1 MILRNK
7 ILRELVSAYR
17 NKGLTL
23 VLMLGL
29 TVLGLVSPLLH
40 GALLDA
46 LHKGRTLRFVLGIVG
61 ATVTLELI
69 SLGLGV
75 CLEAVRVRSGA
86 ELVATLR
93 NRVWGHLASIPMQMI
108 YRKTPGEWMQRLNGD
123 TELVCG
129 AFQSMAFGFLNFG
142 LFFIGTA
149 AIIFVKSPLLLLF
162 FAVVVAIGIFTH
174 HLHKTGIVRRARQ
187 VRDGSYVFS
196 SATFD
201 LLVMHPLFRMF
212 RLKEVFLRKFSRQNG
227 IMVKRQVAAQGTSMH
242 YSVTLG
248 VEMALVHGT
257 ILAVCITMYSC
268 GRIALGDIWVYDML
282 VSQLTGG
289 VNRLLEM
296 LPQMDQGRESGKS
309 LAEFFAIAEEDATC
323 VSNQDCAS
331 SNRESD
337 VVRDSGLPYSRI
349 FDAGRNV
356 AIKFSGVSFAYERS
370 QVPVI
375 HGCTLSVLSGE
386 MVCIIGR
393 NGAGKSTLVNLVLG
407 ILKPTEGEIV
417 VGFNR
422 PAIVPQRVTVFTGSA
437 FENIR
442 LYDESIDEDTVWRVA
457 FECGLAPWLSTLRNG
472 LKTKISPE
480 TVSGGELQRLAIAR
494 ALVRS
499 PDLLIVDEITNNL
512 DIIEKRRV
520 REILQCQKKRRT
532 ILAVTHDIDMTED
545 ADRSFAFTGETIH
558 EVLPM
563 VGESIAEAAIRE
575 IGG

>member
-1 MILRNK
+1 MIPRNK

-17 NKGLTL
+17 NKGATL
-23 VLMLGL
+23 VLMLVL
-29 TVLGLVSPLLH
+29 TVLGLASPLLH
-40 GALLDA
+40 GSLLDA
-46 LHKGRTLRFVLGIVG
+46 LHMGRALRSVLGIVG
-61 ATVTLELI
+61 ATVLLELV
-69 SLGLGV
+69 SFGLGFW
-75 CLEAVRVRSGA
+75 LEAVRMRSGA

-93 NRVWGHLASIPMQMI
+93 NRVWEHLASIPAQMI
-108 YRKTPGEWMQRLNGD
+108 YLKTPGEWMQRLNGD
-123 TELVCG
+123 TELVCR
-129 AFQSMAFGFLNFG
+129 AFQSIVLGFLNFG
-142 LFFIGTA
+142 LFFSGTA
-149 AIIFVKSPLLLLF
+149 VIIFVKSPSLLLF
-162 FAVVVAIGIFTH
+162 FAAVVAMGVLTH
-174 HLHKTGIVRRARQ
+174 RLHKTGIVRRARQ
-187 VRDGSYVFS
+187 MRDGSYVFS

-201 LLVMHPLFRMF
+201 LLMVHPLFRMF
-212 RLKEVFLRKFSRQNG
+212 GLKEVFLRKFGRQNG
-227 IMVKRQVAAQGTSMH
+227 IMAKRQVAAQGTSMR
-242 YSVTLG
+242 YSATLG

-268 GRIALGDIWVYDML
+268 GRIALGDIWVYDMF
-282 VSQLTGG
+282 VSQLTAG

-309 LAEFFAIAEEDATC
+309 LAEFFAIAEDDTASVTR
-323 VSNQDCAS
+323 SDCAF
-331 SNRESD
+331 SNRDSD
-337 VVRDSGLPYSRI
+337 VPCDGDMHCSRNLDVGRD
-349 FDAGRNV
+349 V
-356 AIKFSGVSFAYERS
+356 VIKFSGVSFAYERS
-370 QVPVI
+370 QAPVI
-375 HGCTLSVLSGE
+375 HDCTLSIRPGE

-417 VGFNR
+417 VGFRR
-422 PAIVPQRVTVFTGSA
+422 PAIVPQRVNIFTGSV

-442 LYDESIDEDTVWRVA
+442 LYDESITEGTIRHMA
-457 FECGLAPWLSTLRNG
+457 HECGLAPWLSTLQNG

-520 REILQCQKKRRT
+520 RKILQHQKKCRT
-532 ILAVTHDIDMTED
+532 ILAVTHDIDMAED
-545 ADRSFAFTGETIH
+545 ADRCFAFTGETIR

-563 VGESIAEAAIRE
+563 AGESLAEAAIKE